1 MNAQRSNK
9 LGPYLVLTFV
19 FFILGLMT
27 TINGQCQG
35 PLKVAF
41 LEHAGGLKN
50 TLATLISF
58 CFFTGFLVNS
68 VISSRWINRYGYKT
82 PLLRGLVVMVVSLL
96 VYCLSSWVAES
107 YSEVAL
113 KIGDAVVPY
122 GFFVFLLGSF
132 LLGSSVALMQTVIIP
147 YVSAYELPNTS
158 TVQRVNITCAA
169 NSFGTTVAPF
179 FVTAVIFGGAS
190 LSNFEAGQLM
200 MPFLVIA
207 VFIALTR
214 FVVGRLPLPDI
225 KNTRIEKGEADER
238 SIWSFRH
245 LKWGVIA
252 IFFYVGAEMSVGMNV
267 NLYAMELEK
276 TGNGLS
282 FFGKEHFILWGMD
295 LGIPALLATLY
306 WGGMM
311 VGRITSGLFN
321 NISPRIQLTV
331 TTVLATILTLV
342 AILTNNLWVLVSVGL
357 CHSVMWG
364 CIFTLAVKGLNKYTS
379 KASGVFMMGVFGGA
393 VFPVLQGCFADALG
407 SWRWTWMIVI
417 VCELVMLFYAQCG
430 SRIRKEEV
438 SEADF
443 RLKNVS

>member
-35 PLKVAF
+35 PLKITF

-68 VISSRWINRYGYKT
+68 VVSSRWINRYGYKT

-96 VYCLSSWVAES
+96 VYCASSWVAGN

-113 KIGDAVVPY
+113 QIGDAIVPY
-122 GFFVFLLGSF
+122 GFFIFLLGSF

-147 YVSAYELPNTS
+147 YVSVYELPNTS

-169 NSFGTTVAPF
+169 NSFGTTIAPF

-190 LSNFEAGQLM
+190 MSNFEAGQLIA
-200 MPFLVIA
+200 PFLIIA
-207 VFIALTR
+207 VCIVLTR
-214 FVVGRLPLPDI
+214 LVVGRLPLPDI
-225 KNTRIEKGEADER
+225 KNTRIEKDEVNER

-245 LKWGVIA
+245 LKLGVIA
-252 IFFYVGAEMSVGMNV
+252 IFFYVGAEMAVGTNV

-276 TGNGLS
+276 VGGGLS
-282 FFGKEHFILWGMD
+282 FFGKDHFILWGMD

-311 VGRITSGLFN
+311 VGRILSGLFN

-331 TTVLATILTLV
+331 TTILAAILTLI

-407 SWRWTWMIVI
+407 AWQWTWVIVI
-417 VCELVMLFYAQCG
+417 ICELVMLYYAQFG
-430 SRIRKEEV
+430 SRIKEEAIV
-438 SEADF
+438 QAEDE
-443 RLKNVS
+443 

>member
-1 MNAQRSNK
+1 M
-9 LGPYLVLTFV
+9 
-19 FFILGLMT
+19 
-27 TINGQCQG
+27 
-35 PLKVAF
+35 
-41 LEHAGGLKN
+41 
-50 TLATLISF
+50 
-58 CFFTGFLVNS
+58 NS
-68 VISSRWINRYGYKT
+68 VVSSRWINRYGYKT

-96 VYCLSSWVAES
+96 VYCASSWVAGN

-113 KIGDAVVPY
+113 QIGDAIVPY
-122 GFFVFLLGSF
+122 GFFIFLLGSF

-147 YVSAYELPNTS
+147 YVSVYELPNTS

-169 NSFGTTVAPF
+169 NSFGTTIAPF

-190 LSNFEAGQLM
+190 MSNFEAGQLIA
-200 MPFLVIA
+200 PFLIIA
-207 VFIALTR
+207 VCIVLTR
-214 FVVGRLPLPDI
+214 LVVGRLPLPDI
-225 KNTRIEKGEADER
+225 KNTRIEKDEVNER

-245 LKWGVIA
+245 LKLGVIA
-252 IFFYVGAEMSVGMNV
+252 IFFYVGAEMAVGTNV

-276 TGNGLS
+276 VGGGLS
-282 FFGKEHFILWGMD
+282 FFGKDHFILWGMD

-311 VGRITSGLFN
+311 VGRILSGLFN

-331 TTVLATILTLV
+331 TTILATILTLI

-407 SWRWTWMIVI
+407 SWQWTWVIVI
-417 VCELVMLFYAQCG
+417 ICELVMLYYAQFG
-430 SRIRKEEV
+430 SRIKEEAIV
-438 SEADF
+438 QAEDE
-443 RLKNVS
+443 

>member
-35 PLKVAF
+35 PLKITF

-68 VISSRWINRYGYKT
+68 VVSSRWINRYGYKT

-96 VYCLSSWVAES
+96 VYCASSWVAGN

-113 KIGDAVVPY
+113 QIGDAIVPY
-122 GFFVFLLGSF
+122 GFFIFLLGSF

-147 YVSAYELPNTS
+147 YVSVYELPNTS

-169 NSFGTTVAPF
+169 NSFGTTIAPF

-190 LSNFEAGQLM
+190 MSNFEAGQLIA
-200 MPFLVIA
+200 PFLIIA
-207 VFIALTR
+207 VCIVLTR
-214 FVVGRLPLPDI
+214 LVVGRLPLPDI
-225 KNTRIEKGEADER
+225 KNTRIEKDEVNER

-245 LKWGVIA
+245 LKLGVIA
-252 IFFYVGAEMSVGMNV
+252 IFFYVGAEMAVGTNV

-276 TGNGLS
+276 VGGGLS
-282 FFGKEHFILWGMD
+282 FFGKDHFILWGMD

-311 VGRITSGLFN
+311 VGRILSGLFN

-331 TTVLATILTLV
+331 TTILAAILTLI

-393 VFPVLQGCFADALG
+393 VFPVLQGCLADALG
-407 SWRWTWMIVI
+407 SWQWTWVIVI
-417 VCELVMLFYAQCG
+417 ICELVMLYYAQFG
-430 SRIRKEEV
+430 SRIKEEAIV
-438 SEADF
+438 QAEDE
-443 RLKNVS
+443 